1 MRYMAIDFGMQR
13 IGMAVSDESETLVWP
28 HGTHRRDGVKNDGA
42 RNDGARSGEEANVQQ
57 PASRRDVAAIVQAAR
72 GLGAQGLVFG
82 LPRALDGQ
90 AGKGEDAVRNFAM
103 QVQSA
108 LREAGFDI
116 QIEWWDERFSTREA
130 LGQMRDLGISQKR
143 GRQSQG
149 ASSTDARAAAVILQ
163 GFLDGKNAARQRA
176 LDMANEENSDG
187 EYTDGEYTN
196 GEHAIGETRELEAAR
211 DGSFRDGLPR
221 DDAEEAILIKPETA
235 RDESSR
241 SARDDAEPKDLF

>member
-1 MRYMAIDFGMQR
+1 MRYLAIDFGMQR

-28 HGTHRRDGVKNDGA
+28 HGTHRREGV
-42 RNDGARSGEEANVQQ
+42 RRGESVRRGDEAANAHQ
-57 PASRRDVAAIVQAAR
+57 PANRRDVAAVVEAVR

-90 AGKGEDAVRNFAM
+90 AGQGEDAVRSFVA

-108 LREAGFDI
+108 LREAGLHPP
-116 QIEWWDERFSTREA
+116 IEWWDERFSTREA

-143 GRQSQG
+143 GRQSDG

-163 GFLDGKNAARQRA
+163 GFLDGKSAARQRA
-176 LDMANEENSDG
+176 LDIGIDEDT
-187 EYTDGEYTN
+187 TDEAHEMETTN
-196 GEHAIGETRELEAAR
+196 GAFENVAPEA
-211 DGSFRDGLPR
+211 F
-221 DDAEEAILIKPETA
+221 LINPKTA
-235 RDESSR
+235 RDESNR